1 VNTHLIGA
9 GTGNRYANIK
19 TALLKPAPSSDQ
31 VECRLSMANLNGRGG
46 FKKGQS
52 GNPGGRPR
60 GLVSVMEEARRHTT
74 EAIRVLVE
82 LMGYDLPSLTLHS
95 PMQRDRLR
103 GSLRRTRGQAA
114 YIS

>member
-82 LMGYDLPSLTLHS
+82 LIVPLQHL
-95 PMQRDRLR
+95 
-103 GSLRRTRGQAA
+103 
-114 YIS
+114 